1 MHHSTLV
8 LLCLYTLEILIL
20 VYNFTCYCQIRGANL
35 ALWRCMQLLQNICSA
50 SGTKCSSRRC
60 KRYGRGRMAKGCRS
74 PILIFM
80 YTLSALSATSTT
92 CGAAESHS
100 ESCGDREGSE
110 IVIPAHSIA
119 LEAHNFRGYPPSA
132 KILLP

>member
-1 MHHSTLV
+1 
-8 LLCLYTLEILIL
+8 
-20 VYNFTCYCQIRGANL
+20 
-35 ALWRCMQLLQNICSA
+35 
-50 SGTKCSSRRC
+50 
-60 KRYGRGRMAKGCRS
+60 MAKGRRS

-80 YTLSALSATSTT
+80 YTLSALS
-92 CGAAESHS
+92 AAESHS

-110 IVIPAHSIA
+110 IVIPAHRNYRIA

>member
-1 MHHSTLV
+1 
-8 LLCLYTLEILIL
+8 
-20 VYNFTCYCQIRGANL
+20 
-35 ALWRCMQLLQNICSA
+35 
-50 SGTKCSSRRC
+50 
-60 KRYGRGRMAKGCRS
+60 MAKGRRS

-110 IVIPAHSIA
+110 LVIPAHRNYRIA
-119 LEAHNFRGYPPSA
+119 LEAHNFRGYIPS
-132 KILLP
+132 IR

>member
-1 MHHSTLV
+1 MCICTGV
-8 LLCLYTLEILIL
+8 LIWRY
-20 VYNFTCYCQIRGANL
+20 GA
-35 ALWRCMQLLQNICSA
+35 A
-50 SGTKCSSRRC
+50 CSSFKIFAAPAAQNAAPGGVKDMGVAEWRKAVDRL
-60 KRYGRGRMAKGCRS
+60 Y
-74 PILIFM
+74 ILIFM
-80 YTLSALSATSTT
+80 YTLSALST

-110 IVIPAHSIA
+110 IVIPAHRNYRIA

>member
-1 MHHSTLV
+1 
-8 LLCLYTLEILIL
+8 
-20 VYNFTCYCQIRGANL
+20 
-35 ALWRCMQLLQNICSA
+35 
-50 SGTKCSSRRC
+50 
-60 KRYGRGRMAKGCRS
+60 MAKGRRS

-110 IVIPAHSIA
+110 IVIPAHRNYRIA